1 MSSLL
6 SLFLC
11 IASDTRWNGRR
22 RALSSCTRW
31 APVVSGGH
39 AGRQGT
45 RDAKT
50 ERAQDD
56 IRERRLRALEQSHNQ
71 YRGIDGAIAAAIA
84 PISAL
89 ALSAVS
95 DGVAAHTPAILA
107 AAPLSTAAATIS
119 SPTVAVTDPATAPA
133 TSTAASTAAS
143 TATATAAPAATKA
156 TRCQQAS

>member
-22 RALSSCTRW
+22 RALSSCARW

-89 ALSAVS
+89 ARSAVS
-95 DGVAAHTPAILA
+95 DGVAAHTTAILA
-107 AAPLSTAAATIS
+107 AAPLSTAAATTS
-119 SPTVAVTDPATAPA
+119 NPTVAA
-133 TSTAASTAAS
+133 TSTAAATTSNPTVA
-143 TATATAAPAATKA
+143 ATATAAPAATKA